1 MFHNPH
7 FLKRILCLTFLAAS
21 SISCNAIPLAQKT
34 AVPTQSSSAS
44 APFADYKTWTPLF
57 DAPRNVSMQL
67 MALCRTMT
75 EAEQSYINSEHAEF
89 FVQVYTNPIG
99 QAAMKQEG
107 ARTFPV
113 GTVIVKE
120 KFTQDTR
127 VPNSQPEAA
136 GLGVMVKRAAGFDNA
151 GGDWEYLYVDRS
163 GLTVT
168 DQKQM
173 QDCRACHMQARERDA
188 VYYPTVIGE

>member
-1 MFHNPH
+1 MFSNALT
-7 FLKRILCLTFLAAS
+7 LKNLLSLVLLATF

-34 AVPTQSSSAS
+34 AVPTQSVDAS
-44 APFADYKTWTPLF
+44 APFADYKTWMPLF
-57 DAPRNVSMQL
+57 GAPRNVSMQL
-67 MALCRTMT
+67 MALCRIMT
-75 EAEQSYINSEHAEF
+75 EAEQSYVNSEHAEF
-89 FVQVYTNPIG
+89 FVQVYVNPIG
-99 QAAMKQEG
+99 QAAMKQDG

-127 VPNSQPEAA
+127 VPNSQAEPA
-136 GLGVMVKRAAGFDNA
+136 GLGVMVKRAAGFDTP

-168 DQKQM
+168 DQEQM
-173 QDCRACHMQARERDA
+173 QDCRACHIKARERDA
-188 VYYPTVIGE
+188 VYFPAVINE